1 MTMPSPPTPRQTHPN
16 RNTRVP
22 VPAAILV
29 GRPLPFLLFDDGGR
43 TLTLEDD
50 AVPESEPTVYLSPT
64 DLSGLRSYLRQH
76 LHAIATSQ
84 TIDLP
89 GRAWA
94 IHRALLYETSEA
106 FTNIQGRSSLAQLTA
121 VAREAALFQFTNRG
135 AFPFLDLILS
145 DAYTPVTH
153 AVETALWA
161 TALAA
166 AEGAPDADRLFSI
179 ALGGLL
185 ADVSKLEL
193 PAQMLMRDGP
203 LTEDE
208 WRLMH
213 AHPQRSVAIV
223 RQAGVL
229 KAAVLG
235 GVLSHHERWDGS
247 GYPQALRGEEIP
259 LEARCIA
266 IADSYSAMTV
276 NRAHQARVDAFDA
289 LYEMASAPDGH
300 VDPALLR
307 SFVLLLGSAQEAE
320 DVGAALPA
328 TA

>member
-16 RNTRVP
+16 RNSRVP
-22 VPAAILV
+22 MPGAIFA
-29 GRPLPFLLFDDGGR
+29 GRPLPFLLFDDGGK

-50 AVPESEPTVYLSPT
+50 AVPESEPTVYLSPA

-76 LHAIATSQ
+76 VHAIATSQ
-84 TIDLP
+84 TIDLTD
-89 GRAWA
+89 RAWA
-94 IHRALLYETSEA
+94 IHRALLSETSEA
-106 FTNIQGRSSLAQLTA
+106 FRNIQGRSSLAQLTA

-135 AFPFLDLILS
+135 VFPFLDLILS
-145 DAYTPVTH
+145 NAYTPVTH

-166 AEGAPDADRLFSI
+166 AEEAGDADRLFSI

-208 WRLMH
+208 WRLMR
-213 AHPQRSVAIV
+213 AHPQRSVTIM
-223 RQAGVL
+223 RQAGAL

-247 GYPQALRGEEIP
+247 GYPRALRGEEIP

-276 NRAHQARVDAFDA
+276 DRAHQARVDPFDA
-289 LYEMASAPDGH
+289 LYEMASSPDGH
-300 VDPALLR
+300 FDPALLR
-307 SFVLLLGSAQEAE
+307 SFVLLMGSAREAE
-320 DVGAALPA
+320 DVRATQPTAA
-328 TA
+328 

>member
-1 MTMPSPPTPRQTHPN
+1 MPSPPTPRQTHPN

-22 VPAAILV
+22 VPGAIFV
-29 GRPLPFLLFDDGGR
+29 ARPLPFLLFDDGGR
-43 TLTLEDD
+43 TLTLDDD
-50 AVPESEPTVYLSPT
+50 AVPESEPTVYLSPA

-76 LHAIATSQ
+76 LHAIATSH
-84 TIDLP
+84 TIDLTD
-89 GRAWA
+89 RAWA

-106 FTNIQGRSSLAQLTA
+106 FSNIHGRSSLAQLTA
-121 VAREAALFQFTNRG
+121 VAQEAALFQLTNRG
-135 AFPFLDLILS
+135 VFPFLDLILS
-145 DAYTPVTH
+145 NAYTLVTH

-166 AEGAPDADRLFSI
+166 VEGTGDADRLFSI

-203 LTEDE
+203 LTEEE

-213 AHPQRSVAIV
+213 AHPQRSGAIM
-223 RQAGVL
+223 RQAGVV

-247 GYPQALRGEEIP
+247 GYPRALRGEEIP

-276 NRAHQARVDAFDA
+276 DRAHQARLDPFDA
-289 LYEMASAPDGH
+289 LSEMASSPDGH
-300 VDPALLR
+300 FDPALLR
-307 SFVLLLGSAQEAE
+307 SFVLLMGSAREAE
-320 DVGAALPA
+320 DFGAAQPA
-328 TA
+328 A

>member
-1 MTMPSPPTPRQTHPN
+1 MPGPPTPTRTQTN

-22 VPAAILV
+22 VPGAIFV
-29 GRPLPFLLFDDGGR
+29 VRPLPFLLFDDGGR
-43 TLTLEDD
+43 ALTLEDD
-50 AVPESEPTVYLSPT
+50 AVPESEPTVYLSPA
-64 DLSGLRSYLRQH
+64 DLSELRSYLRQH
-76 LHAIATSQ
+76 LHAIATSH
-84 TIDLP
+84 TIDLTD
-89 GRAWA
+89 RAWA

-106 FTNIQGRSSLAQLTA
+106 FSNIQGRSSLAQLTA
-121 VAREAALFQFTNRG
+121 VAQEAALFQFTNRG
-135 AFPFLDLILS
+135 VFPFLDLILS
-145 DAYTPVTH
+145 NAYTLVTH

-166 AEGAPDADRLFSI
+166 AEGAGDADRLLSI

-203 LTEDE
+203 LTEEE

-213 AHPQRSVAIV
+213 AHPQRSGAIM
-223 RQAGVL
+223 RQAGVM

-247 GYPQALRGEEIP
+247 GYPRALQGEETP

-276 NRAHQARVDAFDA
+276 DRAHQVRLDPFDA
-289 LYEMASAPDGH
+289 LSEMASTPDGH
-300 VDPALLR
+300 FDPALLR
-307 SFVLLLGSAQEAE
+307 SFVLLMGAAREAE
-320 DVGAALPA
+320 DFGAAQPA
-328 TA
+328 A